1 MVVVFFTINM
11 MVALLMANQGYDVY
25 AVLTVLGGILFNV
38 MGINRTLEAKAKKE
52 ASERE
57 GVKS

>member
-11 MVALLMANQGYDVY
+11 MVALLMTNQGYDVY

-38 MGINRTLEAKAKKE
+38 MGINRTLEAKVKREESEKE
-52 ASERE
+52 E
-57 GVKS
+57 VKN